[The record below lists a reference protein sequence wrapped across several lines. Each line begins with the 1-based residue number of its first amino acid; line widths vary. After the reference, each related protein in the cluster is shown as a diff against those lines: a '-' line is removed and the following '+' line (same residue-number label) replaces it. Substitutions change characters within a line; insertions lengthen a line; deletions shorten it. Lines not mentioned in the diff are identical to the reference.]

1 MESTGINCIT
11 GKAPSLAVI
20 LSKHMALKQHIK
32 SQLVAFVKGKK
43 LPAVS
48 VWKVLCLHQDS
59 CGALAAELEDW
70 LGKHISDLEASYFL
84 IEIHNALVRFLNG
97 VCNKGFATCKGIEL
111 IMINALQMLHS
122 VAKIRRSIAKI
133 TIMSDSGA
141 DITGNGF
148 GQCRVKR
155 WIFTGFLS
163 TVRGLADEEEIR
175 KLEKTAENLRHVE
188 LNNAGEIVKLESNK
202 IVERISKQNER
213 LTQLFD
219 DEQGLKLQDIMS
231 KDASISRQLS
241 AMVRSLEV
249 VADINLEYSVLSSI
263 IELIPVLLTEC

>member
-1 MESTGINCIT
+1 MESTGIICIT
-11 GKAPSLAVI
+11 GKAPSLAAI
-20 LSKHMALKQHIK
+20 LSEHMALKQHIK

-59 CGALAAELEDW
+59 CGALAADLEDW
-70 LGKHISDLEASYFL
+70 LGKQILDLEASP
-84 IEIHNALVRFLNG
+84 
-97 VCNKGFATCKGIEL
+97 
-111 IMINALQMLHS
+111 ALQMSH
-122 VAKIRRSIAKI
+122 SIAKI
-133 TIMSDSGA
+133 RHSFAKIPV

-148 GQCRVKR
+148 GQRRVKR

-163 TVRGLADEEEIR
+163 SVSGLADEEEIK

-249 VADINLEYSVLSSI
+249 VAHINLEYSVLSSI